1 MGLSRCNSQIFS
13 FENRKV
19 KSVSGTMGDK
29 KELEKMNSNVTI
41 WERIFS
47 DNRLLNC
54 RQTKPRYVFHRWR
67 HEVKNAEG
75 TKLFRSGLY
84 LETERVWAKES
95 VWDDVLYTTRKLYH
109 KHRFQGLSMFFLF
122 TWQSSVDWFGRQLMG
137 FWTFHVHQNEWNRSC
152 PFPSSFCTP
161 TEVRIWRGRVL
172 PWEGRLRRFWYQISC
187 LESNKAQP
195 CKSSVSL

>member
-29 KELEKMNSNVTI
+29 SELEKMNSNVTI

-67 HEVKNAEG
+67 HEV
-75 TKLFRSGLY
+75 
-84 LETERVWAKES
+84 
-95 VWDDVLYTTRKLYH
+95 
-109 KHRFQGLSMFFLF
+109 
-122 TWQSSVDWFGRQLMG
+122 
-137 FWTFHVHQNEWNRSC
+137 C
-152 PFPSSFCTP
+152 
-161 TEVRIWRGRVL
+161 
-172 PWEGRLRRFWYQISC
+172 QI
-187 LESNKAQP
+187 
-195 CKSSVSL
+195 

>member
-47 DNRLLNC
+47 DNKLLNC

-67 HEVKNAEG
+67 HE
-75 TKLFRSGLY
+75 
-84 LETERVWAKES
+84 
-95 VWDDVLYTTRKLYH
+95 
-109 KHRFQGLSMFFLF
+109 HRFQGLSMLFLF

-137 FWTFHVHQNEWNRSC
+137 FWTFHVHQNE
-152 PFPSSFCTP
+152 
-161 TEVRIWRGRVL
+161 
-172 PWEGRLRRFWYQISC
+172 
-187 LESNKAQP
+187 
-195 CKSSVSL
+195 

>member
-19 KSVSGTMGDK
+19 KSVSGTMDDK

-84 LETERVWAKES
+84 LETERVWAKETPFSRTIHVLS
-95 VWDDVLYTTRKLYH
+95 VHVAIISGLVWTAVNGLLDV
-109 KHRFQGLSMFFLF
+109 
-122 TWQSSVDWFGRQLMG
+122 
-137 FWTFHVHQNEWNRSC
+137 SC
-152 PFPSSFCTP
+152 PS
-161 TEVRIWRGRVL
+161 
-172 PWEGRLRRFWYQISC
+172 
-187 LESNKAQP
+187 K
-195 CKSSVSL
+195 

>member
-54 RQTKPRYVFHRWR
+54 ARLNPDMYFIAGDMRY
-67 HEVKNAEG
+67 
-75 TKLFRSGLY
+75 
-84 LETERVWAKES
+84 AKYE
-95 VWDDVLYTTRKLYH
+95 
-109 KHRFQGLSMFFLF
+109 
-122 TWQSSVDWFGRQLMG
+122 
-137 FWTFHVHQNEWNRSC
+137 
-152 PFPSSFCTP
+152 
-161 TEVRIWRGRVL
+161 
-172 PWEGRLRRFWYQISC
+172 
-187 LESNKAQP
+187 
-195 CKSSVSL
+195 